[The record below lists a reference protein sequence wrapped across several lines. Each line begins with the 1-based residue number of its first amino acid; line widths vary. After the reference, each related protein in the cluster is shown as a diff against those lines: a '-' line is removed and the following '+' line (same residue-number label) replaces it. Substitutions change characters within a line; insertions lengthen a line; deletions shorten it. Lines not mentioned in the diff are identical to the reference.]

1 MKTQLKDRVL
11 WYDGTNEVDASMVPV
26 LLMAGV
32 PVDKIISTGPDVDQF
47 NSLSMD
53 ETIRGSKD
61 DVNDPSFKWK
71 VPQQYVDLDLRKYM
85 HDQVEAFLAKNPK
98 ASRMDYEFRTNAELD
113 EVERRDMGMMM
124 KTIIFVVDT
133 LKKNNQ
139 VWGVGRGSS
148 CASLILFLIGLHKVD
163 PVKFAIPMAEFYHD

>member
-32 PVDKIISTGPDVDQF
+32 PVDKIISSGPDVDRF
-47 NSLSMD
+47 NQLSMD
-53 ETIRGSKD
+53 EMIRASKD
-61 DVNDPSFKWK
+61 DIEDASFEWK
-71 VPQQYVDLDLRKYM
+71 VPREYISLDLQAYVNQ
-85 HDQVEAFLAKNPK
+85 QVEAFLAKNPK
-98 ASRMDYEFRTNAELD
+98 ASRMDYTFRAKAELD
-113 EVERRDMGMMM
+113 EAARRDMGMML
-124 KTIIFVVDT
+124 KTIIYVVDT

-148 CASLILFLIGLHKVD
+148 CASLILFLVGLHKVD
-163 PVKFAIPMAEFYHD
+163 PVKYAIPMAEFYHD